1 MVNYML
7 LNSKSQGYCVL
18 KRCNGYWQQISKWY
32 RYYGNLKRFCKE
44 ANETAYYKI
53 VD

>member
-7 LNSKSQGYCVL
+7 LNSKSRGYCIL
-18 KRCNGYWQQISKWY
+18 KRCNGSWQQISKWY

-44 ANETAYYKI
+44 ANETAYYRR